1 MGKPV
6 TLILGL
12 GRELGDS
19 IARCFH
25 EQAGHDVL
33 GADPSSERIANAK
46 GSLPEEV
53 AFHHGDLHTRIGI
66 RNAITAATERFK
78 RVDHAV
84 VVPELPEPDK
94 LAGLQS
100 ERFDKA
106 LARSVSGAMLGVK
119 LFSEQLIGQDDSPET
134 GAGRRAQKGS
144 LTFVLGY
151 AALASTPGHFTEMVT
166 QSAILGVVRAA
177 ALELADQAIRVNAIV
192 CIRPA
197 EERTLEWTAK
207 RVPLGRAA
215 LSDEVAEAALY
226 LSSPGA
232 AFTTGTVL
240 VLDGG
245 RSTLSGLI
253 E

>member
-1 MGKPV
+1 MGQPV
-6 TLILGL
+6 TVILGL

-19 IARCFH
+19 IARCFN
-25 EQAGHDVL
+25 EQAGHNVL
-33 GADPSSERIANAK
+33 GADPSAERIANAK
-46 GSLPEEV
+46 GSLPDEV

-84 VVPELPEPDK
+84 IVPELPEPDR
-94 LAGLQS
+94 LTELTQ

-106 LARSVSGAMLGVK
+106 VTRAATGAMLGVK
-119 LFSEQLIGQDDSPET
+119 LFAEQLISQDDLPET
-134 GAGRRAQKGS
+134 GAGRRVQKGS
-144 LTFVLGY
+144 ITFVLGY
-151 AALASTPGHFTEMVT
+151 AALASTPGHFSEMVT
-166 QSAILGVVRAA
+166 QAAILGVVRAA
-177 ALELADQAIRVNAIV
+177 ALELADQAIRVNAVV

-197 EERTLEWTAK
+197 EERALEWTAK

-232 AFTTGTVL
+232 AFTTGSVL

-245 RSTLSGLI
+245 RSTLSGLV